1 MYDFPTCN
9 MTFIIPGCV
18 IISNK
23 CCEIEQTMI
32 MIQSE
37 GDDSETTKAYGM

>member
-1 MYDFPTCN
+1 

-23 CCEIEQTMI
+23 CGEIEQTLI

-37 GDDSETTKAYGM
+37 GNDFETTKAYGMW